1 MLFRPK
7 SIIGANNSE
16 KKLWEALKIALEQ
29 EPGVTYFGFRPRNR
43 NGHIIKESDI
53 LILHQKFGI
62 CVIECKGCRI
72 DRIKSINGE
81 EWHME
86 EGNGW
91 YRKTMQPLTQA
102 KDAMFAVVNELDYF
116 IKYELN
122 RSKPLR
128 INNAHLVAL
137 PFITRQQWQDRR
149 FDNLPTTRGAVLLKE
164 DLTPENIRQ
173 KLAERVIIQQSKIS
187 DGEWKEIC
195 SFCTQDSVREK
206 IKNRLAEQND
216 VVTLMNRIQ
225 YSSFILDNIQKKI
238 ATEIPPGP
246 QRLRGLAGT
255 GKTVLLA
262 MRAAKMHYEH
272 PDWNIAFV
280 FYTKSLYQQTLTL
293 IDNAY
298 RELFEEHNLEPQS
311 PNWNKLKVLPA
322 WGGKTVGQGFYYDL
336 AIDCRV
342 TPIRWQKYI
351 KFEDVCDRLE
361 EKSKDNFSTLYDAI
375 IIDEGQDLPPSFY
388 RLAYKTLSEPK
399 RLYWAYDEAQ
409 GLSSLVIPDSESIFG
424 RKEKTKKLLVDLRGQ
439 YEGGIS
445 KSCIMNSC
453 YRTPRLLLM
462 TAHAI
467 NMGLF
472 RQGGVLQGV
481 TTKADWQNLGY
492 EIHGDSDFSS
502 SSVKAGKT
510 ITITRPDKTSPHE
523 VDREN
528 FDLKN
533 VAGSLLIA
541 QTFNSVFAERQ
552 WIVEEIVKDIN
563 VRGFEPE
570 DILITGVCGNNDDK
584 FYKYIRETLQKKG
597 VETFYAGEETKTVF
611 RQNGCVTIS
620 SIYRAKGNEAWKV
633 YVCRFEY
640 SDRPLN
646 WKKPQE
652 SELHKRNEAFTALTR
667 AKAWCVVTGLHSPVF
682 NELYCAIAQYPNF
695 TFPAFNK
702 KSLKRITDDENSNSS
717 SLEYRD
723 RLQPPKIYTLSD
735 LDRKSKK
742 IKPLLKPKVKH
753 KAQIENK
760 ISGQ

>member
-1 MLFRPK
+1 MLFFPK

-53 LILHQKFGI
+53 LILHQEFGI

-122 RSKPLR
+122 RSKPLK

-137 PFITRQQWQDRR
+137 PFITRQQWQDRG
-149 FDNLPTTRGAVLLKE
+149 FDNLP
-164 DLTPENIRQ
+164 
-173 KLAERVIIQQSKIS
+173 
-187 DGEWKEIC
+187 
-195 SFCTQDSVREK
+195 
-206 IKNRLAEQND
+206 
-216 VVTLMNRIQ
+216 
-225 YSSFILDNIQKKI
+225 
-238 ATEIPPGP
+238 
-246 QRLRGLAGT
+246 
-255 GKTVLLA
+255 
-262 MRAAKMHYEH
+262 
-272 PDWNIAFV
+272 
-280 FYTKSLYQQTLTL
+280 
-293 IDNAY
+293 
-298 RELFEEHNLEPQS
+298 
-311 PNWNKLKVLPA
+311 
-322 WGGKTVGQGFYYDL
+322 
-336 AIDCRV
+336 
-342 TPIRWQKYI
+342 
-351 KFEDVCDRLE
+351 
-361 EKSKDNFSTLYDAI
+361 
-375 IIDEGQDLPPSFY
+375 
-388 RLAYKTLSEPK
+388 
-399 RLYWAYDEAQ
+399 
-409 GLSSLVIPDSESIFG
+409 
-424 RKEKTKKLLVDLRGQ
+424 
-439 YEGGIS
+439 
-445 KSCIMNSC
+445 
-453 YRTPRLLLM
+453 
-462 TAHAI
+462 
-467 NMGLF
+467 
-472 RQGGVLQGV
+472 
-481 TTKADWQNLGY
+481 TKADWQNIGY
-492 EIHGDSDFSS
+492 EVHGDSDFSS

-510 ITITRPDKTSPHE
+510 ITITRLDKTSPHE

-541 QTFNSVFAERQ
+541 QTFDSVFVERQ

-563 VRGFEPE
+563 IRGFEPE
-570 DILITGVCGNNDDK
+570 DILITGVCGDNDKK
-584 FYKYIRETLQKKG
+584 FYNYIRETLQKKG
-597 VETFYAGEETKTVF
+597 VETFYAGEEKSKNVF

-640 SDRPLN
+640 SDRPLD

-682 NELYCAIAQYPNF
+682 NELNKAIAQYPNF

-717 SLEYRD
+717 SLQYRD
-723 RLQPPKIYTLSD
+723 ELQPPKIYTLSD

-742 IKPLLKPKVKH
+742 IKPLLKPIRH
-753 KAQIENK
+753 KA
-760 ISGQ
+760 